1 MVNAKESK
9 QVQRAREKI
18 AKKIAKDEKK
28 IDQRAIE
35 EMKLA
40 IRHRIDRFSKDR
52 IPLKDKTIALFDEN
66 THIAK
71 IRSRFVKNLE
81 TNLKEEAQSSTSF
94 NKLIGRIK

>member
-1 MVNAKESK
+1 MVSAKESK

-18 AKKIAKDEKK
+18 AKKIAKDETK

-52 IPLKDKTIALFDEN
+52 IRLKDKAIALFDEN
-66 THIAK
+66 KHIAK

-81 TNLKEEAQSSTSF
+81 TVLKKEAQSSTAF

>member
-1 MVNAKESK
+1 MANAKESK

-28 IDQRAIE
+28 MDERAIE

-40 IRHRIDRFSKDR
+40 IRHRIDRFAKDR
-52 IPLKDKTIALFDEN
+52 VPLKDKSIALFDEN
-66 THIAK
+66 KHIAK
-71 IRSRFVKNLE
+71 LRSRFIKNLE
-81 TNLKEEAQSSTSF
+81 TTLRKEAELSASF